1 MNLSDKRRAI
11 RPLLS
16 DRPEDAVA
24 DYYAFHHPDEK
35 TGLTLYPNEATRP
48 TGFLTFS
55 RTGMD
60 LFRLLVTLRLP
71 IADLAASA
79 AAIHQ
84 AIEPDTA
91 VILFGPASYGPLLHA
106 LFDVQTEEA
115 FRLYALSPQR
125 FEPIIN
131 VLVMQTDGP
140 NGLPRFI
147 VRSQSTGE
155 VVAAAGL
162 NWQSPRYAE
171 ISVTTDQAHR
181 RQGLGQSVAAA
192 MVEYVLRNGRTPLY
206 LVNEQNTPSI
216 HLAEQAGF
224 RDTGFSKLLLQ
235 ASLKLPLSK
244 Q

>member
-16 DRPEDAVA
+16 DRPEDAVD

-35 TGLTLYPNEATRP
+35 TGLSLFPDGAERP
-48 TGFLTFS
+48 SGFLTFS

-60 LFRLLVTLRLP
+60 LFRSLVTLRLP
-71 IADLAASA
+71 IADLEASA

-84 AIEPDTA
+84 MMEPETA
-91 VILFGPASYGPLLHA
+91 VILFSPAQYGPLLHA
-106 LFDVQTEEA
+106 LFDVQTEETL
-115 FRLYALSPQR
+115 RLYALSPRR

-131 VLVMQTDGP
+131 VLVVQTTGP

-147 VRSQSTGE
+147 VRSQSNGE

-162 NWQSPRYAE
+162 NWLSPRYAE
-171 ISVTTDQAHR
+171 ISVNTDLSHR
-181 RQGLGQSVAAA
+181 RQGLGQSVVAA
-192 MVEYVLRNGRTPLY
+192 MVEYVLGNGRIPLY
-206 LVNEQNTPSI
+206 LVAEQNTPSVQ
-216 HLAEQAGF
+216 LAEQTGF

-235 ASLKLPLSK
+235 ASLKSRPS
-244 Q
+244 